1 MFASVLPVS
10 LCSVVEGKRSPGVQ
24 VVWVA
29 RNRFAVLDKTHQVW
43 VGVVVPTCTG
53 WVVCVHASSVCTCLI
68 SVYIEARCMYVYA
81 VYVHKDYEVQLT
93 Q

>member
-1 MFASVLPVS
+1 MPASVLPVS

-43 VGVVVPTCTG
+43 VGVVVPT
-53 WVVCVHASSVCTCLI
+53 VHRIGRLCAPVFYFYTL
-68 SVYIEARCMYVYA
+68 
-81 VYVHKDYEVQLT
+81 KLGVQIC
-93 Q
+93 